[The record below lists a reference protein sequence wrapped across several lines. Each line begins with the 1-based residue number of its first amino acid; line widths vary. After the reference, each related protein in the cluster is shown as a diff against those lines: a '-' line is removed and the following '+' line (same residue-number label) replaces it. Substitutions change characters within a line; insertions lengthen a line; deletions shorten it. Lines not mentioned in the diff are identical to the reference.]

1 MHSEIIQKIILKT
14 IDMKKIFQFALLALL
29 SIAPCYATQVD
40 VKLQHKI
47 HNGTRGGARMP
58 ALQPVVTAD
67 VTDNVITT
75 TFTHFSG
82 IAYAY
87 ICDMEGNVIFESYMN
102 VVNQFPQTIPL
113 DLLEG
118 GEYTIHYIVNNFHFV
133 GEFTI

>member
-1 MHSEIIQKIILKT
+1 
-14 IDMKKIFQFALLALL
+14 MKKIFQFALLALL

-47 HNGTRGGARMP
+47 HNGTKGGARMP

-133 GEFTI
+133 GEFTISK

>member
-1 MHSEIIQKIILKT
+1 
-14 IDMKKIFQFALLALL
+14 
-29 SIAPCYATQVD
+29 
-40 VKLQHKI
+40 
-47 HNGTRGGARMP
+47 MP

-133 GEFTI
+133 GEFTISK